1 MRSIAYQ
8 RSTLALLLIATL
20 LASGLARPMPHVAHA
35 ADGWTSA
42 QRLTNDKIALFP
54 DIVVDSQNVT
64 HIVYTQTPDFNT
76 SRIVRYI
83 NNRGGSW
90 SAPVT
95 LSAPGLF
102 ADLGRLS
109 TVTLNG
115 KVYLALVFKAKT
127 GNNSTSRI
135 YCRLYA

>member
-20 LASGLARPMPHVAHA
+20 LASGLAGPAPRVAQA
-35 ADGWTSA
+35 ADGWSTA
-42 QRLTNDKIALFP
+42 EQLTNEEIALFP
-54 DIVVDSQNVT
+54 DILIDSQNVT

-83 NNRGGSW
+83 NNRGGTW

-95 LSAPGLF
+95 LSA
-102 ADLGRLS
+102 LGCLP
-109 TVTLNG
+109 T
-115 KVYLALVFKAKT
+115 
-127 GNNSTSRI
+127 
-135 YCRLYA
+135 

>member
-1 MRSIAYQ
+1 MI
-8 RSTLALLLIATL
+8 
-20 LASGLARPMPHVAHA
+20 
-35 ADGWTSA
+35 
-42 QRLTNDKIALFP
+42 
-54 DIVVDSQNVT
+54 DSQNVT

-102 ADLGRLS
+102 ADL
-109 TVTLNG
+109 
-115 KVYLALVFKAKT
+115 AA
-127 GNNSTSRI
+127 
-135 YCRLYA
+135 

>member
-1 MRSIAYQ
+1 MI
-8 RSTLALLLIATL
+8 
-20 LASGLARPMPHVAHA
+20 
-35 ADGWTSA
+35 
-42 QRLTNDKIALFP
+42 
-54 DIVVDSQNVT
+54 DSQNVT

-95 LSAPGLF
+95 LSAPVYLPI
-102 ADLGRLS
+102 GRLS

-115 KVYLALVFKAKT
+115 KVYLALVFKAKI
-127 GNNSTSRI
+127 GNNVNSRI
-135 YCRLYA
+135 YYRLSTDGGVSWGAQEQISNVTSFRAGGDAG